1 MAVQLPPGWV
11 ITESIEQVPSPNAGT
26 PAAGYFARRTFICT
40 DQHSQYVCSSGS
52 EEDCE
57 SQAQSMAQQRTQQQP
72 YYQAT

>member
-1 MAVQLPPGWV
+1 MTAQLPPGWV

-40 DQHSQYVCSSGS
+40 DQNGQYVCSSGA

-57 SQAQSMAQQRTQQQP
+57 SQALTAIQSHSQQQVL
-72 YYQAT
+72 